1 MHAKEKPDAFYYIK
15 LKNACLPKGITK
27 AIESLVKLRE
37 KNCSQTNESPS
48 IGSQSTQGIPL
59 DLRETHCQLIFEMD
73 KRNRHTLYWR
83 MSLYGSLCITK

>member
-37 KNCSQTNESPS
+37 RKKL
-48 IGSQSTQGIPL
+48 QS
-59 DLRETHCQLIFEMD
+59 D
-73 KRNRHTLYWR
+73 K
-83 MSLYGSLCITK
+83 